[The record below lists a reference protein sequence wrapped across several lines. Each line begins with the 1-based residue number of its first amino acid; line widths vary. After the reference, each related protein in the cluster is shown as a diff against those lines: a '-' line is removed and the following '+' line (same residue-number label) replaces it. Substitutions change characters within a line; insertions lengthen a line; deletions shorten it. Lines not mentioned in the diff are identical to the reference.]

1 MTFCASCGNFIDQAN
16 FCPHCGTQNIQ
27 YNRGLQQPQQP
38 PQTAFLGGNVIAIQN
53 PLYQQ
58 QNLLGGNFFVAQPP
72 QVIIVNKGNACRH
85 CGQQCTPKRG
95 RDLYGNAIKNSSGQQ
110 MWICSNTGKSWH
122 Q

>member
-1 MTFCASCGNFIDQAN
+1 MTFCASCGIFNGQAN
-16 FCPHCGTQNIQ
+16 FCSHCGMQNIQ
-27 YNRGLQQPQQP
+27 YIRGLQQ

-58 QNLLGGNFFVAQPP
+58 QQNLLGGNFFVAQP
-72 QVIIVNKGNACRH
+72 QVIVVNRGNACRH

-95 RDLYGNAIKNSSGQQ
+95 RDLYGNAIKNSNGQN
-110 MWICSNTGKSWH
+110 MMICLNTGKSWY